1 MVDSA
6 PDSVRVAHHAAVAA
20 AYGWPEDLGDE
31 DMLER
36 LFALNQERA
45 AAGR

>member
-1 MVDSA
+1 M
-6 PDSVRVAHHAAVAA
+6 AHRRRDAAVAA
-20 AYGWPEDLGDE
+20 AYGWPADLTD
-31 DMLER
+31 DAVLEH